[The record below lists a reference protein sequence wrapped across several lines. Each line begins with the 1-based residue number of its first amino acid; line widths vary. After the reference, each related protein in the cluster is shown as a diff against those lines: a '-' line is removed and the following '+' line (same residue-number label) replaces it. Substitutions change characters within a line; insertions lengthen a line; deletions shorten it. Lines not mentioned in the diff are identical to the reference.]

1 MKIYTRTGDA
11 GETGLFGGG
20 RVGKDN
26 NRVGAYGTV
35 DELNASIGWAVTQV
49 VDAEIRNAQNV
60 RAQQDAAAIAP
71 QVPPQAV
78 ASPLVQAAVDMGGTV
93 VSTEGLTDNGVAPN
107 VCPDHPDRQ
116 PRPSNYG
123 GVYCTAKL
131 AQPVQITQPNG
142 TIKISEFCTWK
153 HKG

>member
-1 MKIYTRTGDA
+1 MTFYPRHSDGFSADA
-11 GETGLFGGG
+11 DGVLHSRDMEQLLMYCSMLDKRLSET
-20 RVGKDN
+20 K
-26 NRVGAYGTV
+26 A
-35 DELNASIGWAVTQV
+35 AHAV

-78 ASPLVQAAVDMGGTV
+78 ASPLVQAAVNMGGTV

-142 TIKISEFCTWK
+142 TIKISEFFTWK

>member
-1 MKIYTRTGDA
+1 MTFYPRHSDGFSADA
-11 GETGLFGGG
+11 DGVLHSRDMEQLLMYCSMLDKRLSET
-20 RVGKDN
+20 K
-26 NRVGAYGTV
+26 A
-35 DELNASIGWAVTQV
+35 AHAV

-71 QVPPQAV
+71 Q
-78 ASPLVQAAVDMGGTV
+78 QAAVDMGGTV
-93 VSTEGLTDNGVAPN
+93 VSMEGLTDNGVAPN